1 MKAALATYT
10 DAPVWAD
17 APAPAAAG
25 PDLVAVSMRAVAL
38 HNLARG
44 IADGR
49 HYAAPAEPGFVIGVD
64 GVGVTEDGRRVYVSA
79 PGTAAQTVAVPASA
93 LVEVPDALDD
103 LQAAAAVNAVMSS
116 WMAMTVRTRVRPGQT
131 VLVLGA
137 TGGSGRPAVA
147 VARHLGAR
155 VIAAGRN
162 TDVLA
167 TVGADATIDV
177 GAPETKIA
185 EALRREK
192 IDVVVDYLWGRPA
205 ELTLAALEKRGP
217 SEFVQIGTMAGAEIA
232 LPGALLR
239 STDIRLLGSG
249 FGSFTAQ
256 EVAAARPDILAAVVE
271 LGIEM
276 DVTAVRAE
284 SVADVWRAV
293 TAGTRVVLTL

>member
-1 MKAALATYT
+1 MKAALATYA

-17 APAPAAAG
+17 APDPATG
-25 PDLVAVSMRAVAL
+25 PDLVAVSMRAVPL

-49 HYAAPAEPGFVIGVD
+49 HYAAPAAPGFIIGVD
-64 GVGVTEDGRRVYVSA
+64 GVGVAEDGRRVYVSA
-79 PGTAAQTVAVPASA
+79 PGTAAPTIAVPAGA

-103 LQAAAAVNAVMSS
+103 LQAAATVNAVMSS
-116 WMAMTVRTRVRPGQT
+116 WMAMTVRSRVHPGQT

-167 TVGADATIDV
+167 TVGADATVDL
-177 GAPETKIA
+177 GAPEAEIE

-205 ELTLAALEKRGP
+205 ELALAALEKRGP

-271 LGIEM
+271 LGISM
-276 DVTAVRAE
+276 DVTAVPAE
-284 SVADVWRAV
+284 SVAEVWRAD
-293 TAGTRVVLTL
+293 TAGSRVVLTL

>member
-1 MKAALATYT
+1 MKAALATYA

-17 APAPAAAG
+17 APDPAAG
-25 PDLVAVSMRAVAL
+25 PDLVAVSMRAVPL

-49 HYAAPAEPGFVIGVD
+49 HYAAPATPGFVIGVD

-79 PGTAAQTVAVPASA
+79 PGTAAPTVAVPASA

-167 TVGADATIDV
+167 TVGADATIDL
-177 GAPETKIA
+177 GAPEAEIA

-271 LGIEM
+271 LGIAM
-276 DVTAVRAE
+276 DVTAVPAE
-284 SVADVWRAV
+284 SVAEVWRAD

>member
-1 MKAALATYT
+1 MKAALATYA

-17 APAPAAAG
+17 APDQAAG
-25 PDLVAVSMRAVAL
+25 PDLVAVSMRAVPL

-49 HYAAPAEPGFVIGVD
+49 HYAAPAAPGFVIGVD
-64 GVGVTEDGRRVYVSA
+64 GVGVTEDGRRVYVAA
-79 PGTAAQTVAVPASA
+79 PGTAAPTVAVPASA

-167 TVGADATIDV
+167 TVGADATIDL
-177 GAPETKIA
+177 GAPEAEIA

-271 LGIEM
+271 LGIAM
-276 DVTAVRAE
+276 DVTAVPAE
-284 SVADVWRAV
+284 SVAEVWRAD

>member
-1 MKAALATYT
+1 MHAALATYADT
-10 DAPVWAD
+10 PIWAD
-17 APAPAAAG
+17 TPEPAGG
-25 PDLVAVSMRAVAL
+25 PGLVTVAMRAVPL

-44 IADGR
+44 VADGR
-49 HYAAPAEPGFVIGVD
+49 HYTSPASPGFVIGVD

-79 PGTAAQTVAVPASA
+79 PGTAAQTVAVPEES

-103 LQAAAAVNAVMSS
+103 LQAAAAMNAVMSS
-116 WMAMTVRTRVRPGQT
+116 WMAMTVRATVRRGQT
-131 VLVLGA
+131 VLILGA

-162 TDVLA
+162 TEVLA
-167 TVGADATIDV
+167 AVGADAVIDL
-177 GAPETKIA
+177 GAPEAEIA
-185 EALRREK
+185 EALRAEK

-217 SEFVQIGTMAGAEIA
+217 AEFVQIGTMAGAEIA

-249 FGSFTAQ
+249 FGSFTAA
-256 EVAAARPDILAAVVE
+256 EVIAERPRILEAVVE
-271 LGIEM
+271 LGIEI
-276 DVTAVRAE
+276 DVTAVPAA
-284 SVADVWRAV
+284 SVAEIWRQD
-293 TAGTRVVLTL
+293 TAGRRTVLTL

>member
-1 MKAALATYT
+1 MKAALATYAET
-10 DAPVWAD
+10 PVWAE
-17 APAPAAAG
+17 APAPE
-25 PDLVAVSMRAVAL
+25 PDPGLVTVAMRAIPL

-44 IADGR
+44 IAEGR
-49 HYAAPAEPGFVIGVD
+49 HYAAPKDPGFVIGVD
-64 GVGVTEDGRRVYVSA
+64 GVGVTQDGRRVYVFA
-79 PGTAAQTVAVPASA
+79 PGTAAETVAVPEAA
-93 LVEVPDALDD
+93 LVEIPDALDD

-116 WMAMTVRTRVRPGQT
+116 WMAMTVRAHVRPGQT

-162 TDVLA
+162 TAVLDA
-167 TVGADATIDV
+167 VGADATIDL
-177 GAPETKIA
+177 GAPEAEIT
-185 EALRREK
+185 EALRGEK

-217 SEFVQIGTMAGAEIA
+217 AEYVQIGTMAGAEIA

-249 FGSFTAQ
+249 FGSFTMA
-256 EVAAARPDILAAVVE
+256 EVAAARPEILGAVVD
-271 LGIEM
+271 LGIEI
-276 DVTAVRAE
+276 DVTAVPAE
-284 SVADVWRAV
+284 TVAEIWRAD
-293 TAGTRVVLTL
+293 TAGKRVVLTL

>member
-1 MKAALATYT
+1 MKAALATYA

-17 APAPAAAG
+17 APDPAAG
-25 PDLVAVSMRAVAL
+25 PDLVAVSMRAVPL

-49 HYAAPAEPGFVIGVD
+49 HYAAPASPGFVIGVD
-64 GVGVTEDGRRVYVSA
+64 GVGVTEDGRRVYVSF
-79 PGTAAQTVAVPASA
+79 PGTAAETIAVPETA
-93 LVEVPDALDD
+93 LVDVPDALDD

-116 WMAMTVRTRVRPGQT
+116 WMAMTVRARVRPGQT

-167 TVGADATIDV
+167 TVGADTTIDL
-177 GAPETKIA
+177 GAPEAEVA
-185 EALRREK
+185 EALRGEK

-217 SEFVQIGTMAGAEIA
+217 AEFVQIGTMAGAKIA

-249 FGSFTAQ
+249 FGSFTAE
-256 EVAAARPDILAAVVE
+256 EVAAARPAILDTVVG

-276 DVTAVRAE
+276 GVTAVPAE
-284 SVADVWRAV
+284 SVAEVWRAD
-293 TAGTRVVLTL
+293 TAGSRVVLTL

>member
-1 MKAALATYT
+1 MKAALATYA

-17 APAPAAAG
+17 APDPAAG
-25 PDLVAVSMRAVAL
+25 PDLVAVSMRAVPL

-49 HYAAPAEPGFVIGVD
+49 HYAAPATPGFVIGVD

-79 PGTAAQTVAVPASA
+79 PGTAAPTIAVPASA
-93 LVEVPDALDD
+93 LVDVPDALDD

-116 WMAMTVRTRVRPGQT
+116 WMAMTVRARVHPGQT

-167 TVGADATIDV
+167 TVGADATIDL
-177 GAPETKIA
+177 GAPEAEIA

-256 EVAAARPDILAAVVE
+256 EVAAARPDILSAVVE
-271 LGIEM
+271 LGIAM
-276 DVTAVRAE
+276 DVTAVPAE
-284 SVADVWRAV
+284 SVAEVWRAD

>member
-1 MKAALATYT
+1 MKAALATYA

-17 APAPAAAG
+17 APDPVAG
-25 PDLVAVSMRAVAL
+25 PDLVAVSMRAVPL

-49 HYAAPAEPGFVIGVD
+49 HYAAPTTPGFVIGVD

-79 PGTAAQTVAVPASA
+79 LGTAAPAIAVPASA

-103 LQAAAAVNAVMSS
+103 LQASAAVNAVMSS

-162 TDVLA
+162 ADVLA
-167 TVGADATIDV
+167 AVGADATIDLS
-177 GAPETKIA
+177 APEAEIA

-192 IDVVVDYLWGRPA
+192 IDVVIDYLWGRPA

-249 FGSFTAQ
+249 FGSFTAE
-256 EVAAARPDILAAVVE
+256 EVAAARPDILDAVVE

-276 DVTAVRAE
+276 DVTAVPAE
-284 SVADVWRAV
+284 SVADVWRAD

>member
-1 MKAALATYT
+1 MKAALATYADT
-10 DAPVWAD
+10 PVWAD
-17 APAPAAAG
+17 APEPEAG
-25 PDLVAVSMRAVAL
+25 PGLATVSMRAVAL

-44 IADGR
+44 VADGR
-49 HYAAPAEPGFVIGVD
+49 HYSAPAAPGFVIGVD

-79 PGTAAQTVAVPASA
+79 PGTAAATIAVPEST
-93 LVEVPDALDD
+93 LVEIPDGLDD

-116 WMAMTVRTRVRPGQT
+116 WMAMTVRTRVHPGQT

-162 TDVLA
+162 AAVLA
-167 TVGADATIDV
+167 ALGADATIDLT
-177 GAPETKIA
+177 APEEEIGA
-185 EALRREK
+185 ALRAEK
-192 IDVVVDYLWGRPA
+192 IDVVIDYLWGRPA
-205 ELTLAALEKRGP
+205 ELTLAALAKRGP
-217 SEFVQIGTMAGAEIA
+217 SQFVQIGTMAGPDIS

-249 FGSFTAQ
+249 FGSFTAA
-256 EVAAARPDILAAVVE
+256 EALAARPGILDAVLE

-276 DVTAVRAE
+276 DLRAVPAA
-284 SVADVWRAV
+284 SVAEAWRED
-293 TAGTRVVLTL
+293 TAGKRVVLTL